1 MILMTYRLLSQ
12 STHSKYEDITVV
24 LMNSSYVDKTE
35 HAEVPY
41 TKTQITILER
51 NPTLYRKSEY

>member
-1 MILMTYRLLSQ
+1 MTYRLLSQ